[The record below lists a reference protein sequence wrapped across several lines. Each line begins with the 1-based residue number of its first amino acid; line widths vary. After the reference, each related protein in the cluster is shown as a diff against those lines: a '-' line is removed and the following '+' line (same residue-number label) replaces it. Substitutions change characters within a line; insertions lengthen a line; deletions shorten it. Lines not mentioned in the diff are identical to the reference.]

1 MNHIQ
6 HQYTYNTTMLY
17 ELRAIIRTPKL
28 LGQKRHL
35 DAKAFCENLG
45 KLVLNNRGVVRKIE
59 NNGLMQFQ
67 NLIRK
72 HGEYFFEGFKVTLLY
87 DCSPIVQE
95 QIQKNLSSD
104 PRVIS
109 CKEFSHN
116 LAMKD
121 KTTKTAT
128 ERVYTSLR

>member
-1 MNHIQ
+1 
-6 HQYTYNTTMLY
+6 MLY
-17 ELRAIIRTPKL
+17 ELRAILRTPKL
-28 LGQKRHL
+28 LGQKRHA

-59 NNGLMQFQ
+59 NNGLFQFQ

-72 HGEYFFEGFKVTLLY
+72 HGEYFFEGYKVTLLY
-87 DCSPIVQE
+87 DCSPIVQQ
-95 QIQKNLSSD
+95 QIKTNLSTD

-116 LAMKD
+116 LTLKE
-121 KTTKTAT
+121 KTTTTAT
-128 ERVYTSLR
+128 ERMYNSSS

>member
-1 MNHIQ
+1 
-6 HQYTYNTTMLY
+6 MLY
-17 ELRAIIRTPKL
+17 ELRAILRTPKL
-28 LGQKRHL
+28 LGQKRHA

-59 NNGLMQFQ
+59 NNGLFQFQ

-72 HGEYFFEGFKVTLLY
+72 HGEYFF
-87 DCSPIVQE
+87 DCSPIVQQ
-95 QIQKNLSSD
+95 QIKTNLSTD

-116 LAMKD
+116 LTLKE
-121 KTTKTAT
+121 KTTTTAT
-128 ERVYTSLR
+128 ERMYNSSS